1 MNKLS
6 QRNREQGGVI
16 GSLVSLIF
24 LLALCAVI
32 YLSRYPIMRFAGE
45 SWVIDQPAAHADAI
59 VVLSGDNF
67 YADRSTHAAKLFR
80 QGIAS
85 EVVASGK
92 RLRPNAG
99 ESELME
105 HDLIERGVPKEKI
118 LRLPQDAA
126 STMEEAAMLRGV
138 AQQHGWKS
146 IVVVTSNYH
155 TRRSR
160 YIFQKEFP
168 PTITVSVASAP
179 DGDFDPDH
187 WWERRISKKMFF
199 HELTG
204 MIDAMWELRGSSS
217 VPTPTPAK

>member
-1 MNKLS
+1 MNKPS
-6 QRNREQGGVI
+6 QRNGEQGGVI

-24 LLALCAVI
+24 LLVLCTAI
-32 YLSRYPIMRFAGE
+32 YLARYPIMRFAGE

-118 LRLPQDAA
+118 LRLPHDADG
-126 STMEEAAMLRGV
+126 TKEEAEAVLKF
-138 AQQHGWKS
+138 A
-146 IVVVTSNYH
+146 
-155 TRRSR
+155 
-160 YIFQKEFP
+160 KE
-168 PTITVSVASAP
+168 
-179 DGDFDPDH
+179 
-187 WWERRISKKMFF
+187 RK
-199 HELTG
+199 
-204 MIDAMWELRGSSS
+204 
-217 VPTPTPAK
+217 